1 MPQFEPSL
9 ATTTH
14 APPHSTAPAGHAL
27 PHTPPTH
34 VAVPFIGAPQG
45 VHADPHDPT
54 AVSDTQLPLQLCVP
68 MAQAHTPA
76 APHTPLN
83 GTPHAPDVRAAAE
96 HTALPAVH
104 IVIPAVSHPPLPT
117 DVHVPPSATQVMPQ
131 RLVPIGHT
139 VPQTPAEQL

>member
-1 MPQFEPSL
+1 MG
-9 ATTTH
+9 T
-14 APPHSTAPAGHAL
+14 GHA
-27 PHTPPTH
+27 
-34 VAVPFIGAPQG
+34 
-45 VHADPHDPT
+45 VHAAPHDPT

-68 MAQAHTPA
+68 APQAHTPA
-76 APHTPLN
+76 APHAPFA
-83 GTPHAPDVRAAAE
+83 GAPHAPEVRAAAE

-131 RLVPIGHT
+131 RLIPIGHT